1 VTPAIFKESSRARD
15 EMAKGLTL
23 IYQGKESELGL
34 QSFDRADVYGKRRR
48 LALGPDGEPCV
59 RVSMLADGS
68 LALKS
73 GMTGQGYFLSDG
85 TVLKQAELEAFTV
98 DGKKLEKVP
107 STLSN
112 PQQLSETADPTEL
125 LNLKITTIYSLKPDQ
140 IDSNLKTALDAGEIF
155 KIQFTFRDSYEPGD
169 AFIFANSEGIFMLVG
184 NQAEYEWTSL
194 ETLASLP
201 SQDDI
206 DEDDLDFDML

>member
-1 VTPAIFKESSRARD
+1 
-15 EMAKGLTL
+15 MAKGLTL

-125 LNLKITTIYSLKPDQ
+125 LNLKITTIYSLKPDP

-155 KIQFTFRDSYEPGD
+155 KIKFTFRDSYEPGD
-169 AFIFANSEGIFMLVG
+169 AFIFANSEGIFMIVG

-201 SQDDI
+201 SQDDL